1 MRDTID
7 FGIDLGTTNSAIA
20 VVQDGEVAV
29 VKNND
34 GWDYTPSAVW
44 IPKPGVMYVGRRARE
59 RTERDVDNAH
69 AEFKQEM
76 GLDGVVRTFRQADVS
91 LTPQQLSAE
100 VLKSLRAD
108 AAHRFGEAPQA
119 AVITVPA
126 AFRLHQN
133 NATSEAA
140 ALAGFGSCPL
150 VQEPTAA
157 AFAYGFQNE
166 SSQAYWLVFDFGG
179 GTFDAAVVSTHEGE
193 LRVLDHAGDPH
204 LGGKLIDWAVVDR
217 VLAPAAAREF
227 GLWGFTRD
235 SPQWALN
242 FTRLK
247 WAAEEAKISLS
258 RTGKVDLLVDIDLGD
273 GRTEPF
279 EYALER
285 DELDR
290 VAEPY
295 YNRAINLCR
304 DALTTASLHTTDIDR
319 LLLVGG
325 ATLAPGLR
333 ERLADPDTGL
343 GIELD
348 HSQDPSTVVARGAA
362 VFAGTVALE
371 RPKARPAAGEFGVD
385 LRYPRTTSLT
395 TVTVAG
401 KVEASDGRD
410 LTGHHVVLENST
422 GRPPFVTGQ
431 ISLGTDGTF
440 VTDVQ
445 VNEQTTATFALRL
458 VGADGKAAKVT
469 PDSLTIT
476 HWLNEPAGP
485 VLTNSIG
492 LSQADKT
499 FARILAKGTAL
510 PATAR
515 ETFHTTVALHR
526 TEVAACVRIPIVEG
540 EHDRADRNTRVGLI
554 EIRPKDVSIDLPKGS
569 DVEVTIE
576 VDESRRVTVIADVP
590 LVDEQFEAEIDL
602 SNVRPP
608 DVAALQRE
616 LHVVEE
622 RLNQLRDA
630 VEHGSGLDQARTRLD
645 QLDEQRALTLA
656 KTDIRNAATDDGSA
670 AAADA
675 RLRDIQAELDDVEH
689 DVHLPARLAEL
700 DAGIEECRHLVGR
713 LGTAADRAEFAEIE
727 RQAQQV
733 RREPKSAAMHELGE
747 RIGELEADLLKR
759 DGTLDISIFY
769 WYRANETKLSQ
780 PLKARALLAEGEDA
794 IAQRDLQALPPI
806 NMRLRQLLPPDIADP
821 ADGGVQRQPGSGWR
835 R

>member
-7 FGIDLGTTNSAIA
+7 FGIDLGTTNSAMA

-76 GLDGVVRTFRQADVS
+76 GLDGVARKFRTAGVS

-108 AAHRFGEAPQA
+108 AAHQFGEAPPA

-140 ALAGFGSCPL
+140 ALAGFGACPL

-166 SSQAYWLVFDFGG
+166 SSQAYWMVFDFGG

-204 LGGKLIDWAVVDR
+204 LGGKLIDWAIVDR
-217 VLAPAAAREF
+217 VLAPVAAREF
-227 GLWGFTRD
+227 GLTGFTRD
-235 SPQWALN
+235 DPRWVVN

-258 RTGKVDLLVDIDLGD
+258 RTEKAELLVDIDLED
-273 GRTEPF
+273 GQTESL
-279 EYALER
+279 EYALRR

-295 YNRAINLCR
+295 YNRAITLCR
-304 DALTTASLHTTDIDR
+304 EALTTANLHPSDIDR

-325 ATLAPGLR
+325 TTLAPGLR
-333 ERLADPDTGL
+333 ERLADPDSGL

-362 VFAGTVALE
+362 VFASTVPLD
-371 RPKARPAAGEFGVD
+371 RPKVRPAAGEFGVD

-395 TVTVAG
+395 AVTVAG
-401 KVEASDGRD
+401 KVEASGAQD
-410 LTGHHVVLENST
+410 LTGYHVLLENST
-422 GRPPFVTGQ
+422 GRPPFVTGR
-431 ISLGTDGTF
+431 ISLDASGTF
-440 VTDVQ
+440 VTEVQ
-445 VNEQTTATFALRL
+445 VNEQTTATFEIRL
-458 VGADGKAAKVT
+458 VGPDGQSAKIT
-469 PDSLTIT
+469 PDSISIT

-492 LSQADKT
+492 LSQADRT
-499 FARILAKGTAL
+499 FAPILAKGATL

-515 ETFHTTVALHR
+515 EMFHTTVALHR
-526 TEVAACVRIPIVEG
+526 ADAAACIRIPIVEG
-540 EHDRADRNTRVGLI
+540 ERDRAERNMQVGLI

-576 VDESRRVTVIADVP
+576 VDESRRVTVVADVP

-608 DVAALQRE
+608 DVTALQRE
-616 LHVVEE
+616 LREV
-622 RLNQLRDA
+622 Q
-630 VEHGSGLDQARTRLD
+630 QRLD
-645 QLDEQRALTLA
+645 RLRSQVDPGSHRAQNRLDELDSQRSLSLA
-656 KTDIRNAATDDGSA
+656 KTDVRNAATDEGSA

-675 RLRDIQAELDDVEH
+675 RLRDIQAELDEVENDVQ
-689 DVHLPARLAEL
+689 LPGRLAEL
-700 DAGIEECRHLVGR
+700 DGAIAQCRELVSRHGD
-713 LGTAADRAEFAEIE
+713 TADRAELADIE
-727 RQAQQV
+727 RRAEQV
-733 RREPKSAAMHELGE
+733 RREPATAVVDQLMD
-747 RIGELEADLLKR
+747 RVAELETLMMKR

-769 WYRANETKLSQ
+769 WYRANQDVLSQ
-780 PLKARALLAEGEDA
+780 PVKARALIAEGDDA
-794 IAQRDLQALPPI
+794 IAERDFRSLPGI
-806 NMRLRQLLPPDIADP
+806 NQRLRRLLPPEVGDP
-821 ADGGVQRQPGSGWR
+821 AQGGVQRRQGTR